1 MDISVAFWTF
11 QVIVVDWPSEI
22 VVGSAAKATIVGAP
36 GGGPAVTVTKA
47 LRFVLPPGPV
57 AIKVYDVLSAG
68 ETLTDPEVDIV
79 PEMPEIETA
88 VAPEVVHARVAF

>member
-1 MDISVAFWTF
+1 
-11 QVIVVDWPSEI
+11 
-22 VVGSAAKATIVGAP
+22 
-36 GGGPAVTVTKA
+36 
-47 LRFVLPPGPV
+47 
-57 AIKVYDVLSAG
+57 VYDVLSAG